1 MFIGIRACGI
11 AYWHADEVGSV
22 FVLSGLRL
30 KYNPALDG
38 LRAVA
43 IVLVFMSHA
52 HVPMFNGAFFGV
64 DLFFVLSGFLITSLL
79 LKEYQQAGR
88 LDYWRFY
95 KRRFLRLAPAL
106 LLFLGA
112 YWIFA
117 PLIWPDLED
126 INQDVVVSAL
136 YLADYGIAF
145 FDSPGTLLHMW
156 SLSVEEHF
164 YLVWP
169 PLLTLLLAHTARKQL
184 WRPVLLLV
192 VLMFVWR
199 AYWVARGQQFYE
211 IFFRFD
217 TRATGMLLGSLL
229 AAVTVHRPEW
239 MDALH
244 ARQRYLLWLL
254 PVFPFIV
261 IGYAW
266 DDAGALLWGF
276 ALAELTAVS
285 IVIAVSK
292 QKGALYDMLS
302 LPSLVWLGKM
312 SYGIYLWHY
321 PVVRLLRAHMDWAW
335 VVALGLPV
343 SAALAALSFYTVERW
358 ALRLRD
364 GAARR
369 PASTPAAAT
378 RQMAQRRTAAI

>member
-1 MFIGIRACGI
+1 MAS
-11 AYWHADEVGSV
+11 WHADEVGSV
-22 FVLSGLRL
+22 SVLSVLRL

-43 IVLVFMSHA
+43 IVLVFLSHA
-52 HVPMFNGAFFGV
+52 HVPMFDGAFFGV

-79 LKEYQQAGR
+79 LKEFQQDGR

-112 YWIFA
+112 YWVFA

-145 FDSPGTLLHMW
+145 FDSPNTLLHMW

-169 PLLTLLLAHTARKQL
+169 PLLALLLTHTARKQL
-184 WRPVLLLV
+184 WRPVFLLV

-229 AAVTVHRPEW
+229 AVVSVHRPEW

-244 ARQRYLLWLL
+244 ARQKYLLWLL
-254 PVFPFIV
+254 PVFPFIT

-276 ALAELTAVS
+276 ALAELTAVA

-292 QKGALYDMLS
+292 HKGALYDMLS
-302 LPSLVWLGKM
+302 LPLLVWLGKM

-335 VVALGLPV
+335 VVALGLPL
-343 SAALAALSFYTVERW
+343 SAAFAALSFYTVERW
-358 ALRLRD
+358 ALHLRD
-364 GAARR
+364 RVGRGAPSAH
-369 PASTPAAAT
+369 PVAT
-378 RQMAQRRTAAI
+378 RQVAQRRTATI

>member
-1 MFIGIRACGI
+1 M
-11 AYWHADEVGSV
+11 SV
-22 FVLSGLRL
+22 LRL

-43 IVLVFMSHA
+43 IVLVFLSHA
-52 HVPMFNGAFFGV
+52 HVPMFDGAFFGV

-79 LKEYQQAGR
+79 LKEFQQDGR

-112 YWIFA
+112 YWVFA

-145 FDSPGTLLHMW
+145 FDSPDTLLHMW

-169 PLLTLLLAHTARKQL
+169 PLLALLLTHTVRKQL
-184 WRPVLLLV
+184 WRPVLLLA

-229 AAVTVHRPEW
+229 AVVTVHRPEW

-244 ARQRYLLWLL
+244 ARQKYLLWLL

-276 ALAELTAVS
+276 ALAELTAVA

-292 QKGALYDMLS
+292 HKGALYDMLS
-302 LPSLVWLGKM
+302 LPLLVWLGKM

-335 VVALGLPV
+335 VVALGLPL
-343 SAALAALSFYTVERW
+343 SAAFAALSFYTVEHW
-358 ALRLRD
+358 TLRLRD
-364 GAARR
+364 RIGRGAPSAH
-369 PASTPAAAT
+369 PAAT
-378 RQMAQRRTAAI
+378 RQVAQRRAATV